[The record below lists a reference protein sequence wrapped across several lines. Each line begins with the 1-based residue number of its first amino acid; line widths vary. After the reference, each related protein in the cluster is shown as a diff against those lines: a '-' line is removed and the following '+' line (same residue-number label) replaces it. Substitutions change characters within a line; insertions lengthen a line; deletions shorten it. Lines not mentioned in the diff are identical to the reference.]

1 MLSLI
6 WISFLLIEYSVS
18 LWITFSEESTE
29 AVTGAFQKVLI
40 FTIQALISIH
50 NINMHR
56 LGINKAQR
64 CILKRYCIPH
74 SDIICAF
81 FSDSAYIFIYVYE
94 ICNV

>member
-56 LGINKAQR
+56 LGVNKAQR
-64 CILKRYCIPH
+64 CILKTYCIAPQWH
-74 SDIICAF
+74 HLCL
-81 FSDSAYIFIYVYE
+81 FSDSAYILIYVYE
-94 ICNV
+94 ICDV